1 MIETDISLKPVPDL
15 PVSNSSSF
23 DIVAVV
29 NNKDTVRVGWESL
42 TANYIKQTRDV
53 PLVPGESSDSP
64 YITFAADDTG
74 LYVSDG
80 SSWRKMATY
89 GDNWDDL
96 QSSDTRFLP
105 VNSTITLSEEER
117 VNVFSSLQLGNATL
131 EVAGL
136 VKVSTDP
143 EDTVNIDADGVLH
156 VNMATPIL
164 ETNPDGKPGVV
175 YIKDFYDGFDE
186 NDSSDI
192 SSKCAVTERYVHQAI
207 QNSNVDIPRA
217 TYTEAGIVQ
226 IDINS
231 ALTVD
236 DAGILSVRTATADVE
251 GVLRIQSVENE
262 SAPAAA
268 SVGVVNNLINNKA
281 SEILARKA
289 TASQLGLVKVPG
301 LSAVTVND
309 AGELNVRY
317 ATSTEHGTVVA
328 MEEIV
333 PDTDYSSYTS
343 TAVTP
348 GAVVKYVTE
357 SLDTLNETFPVA
369 SATTLGVVRVG
380 AGLRADEDGLL
391 SLDNATESRLGGVTV
406 DIATNDSAPSTV
418 PTVARVIEMV
428 DGKVINFTDA
438 TTTEPGVVK
447 LGRGPEN
454 PILDGAPVGVN
465 AAGQL
470 YIDSS
475 VTSPNLA
482 TYTEAGIVQLSSSST
497 GLSATAQSYPGLS
510 IGMGAGGAIYVDAG
524 ASSNR
529 ATTSR
534 PGLVKL
540 SVASDTILPSSNPG
554 IGVDA
559 QGRLRVDAT
568 SVGGGSSS
576 GGSSSSSGNWIING
590 TSYDDDAEVK
600 AGHYAAVE
608 YYEYAN
614 YKYPIVRKATNS
626 SWGVVLLSAK
636 EEVSSNGIPIGV
648 DAEGTLRADFEIDGG
663 GTLGAATTDAL
674 GLVKLGTDSTISS
687 GWPVGVDS
695 NGRLYV
701 SASSVSGSLNIPA
714 ASISTLGGVYLSTN
728 DVISSASAVIGKNSA
743 GKIVVRA
750 ADASNYGVVKL
761 GEGIYNDTDS
771 YKLVGRTSDGRLAI
785 GTDSSDEI
793 ISTSPFSV
801 ALTKVSGGS
810 YKVTMTGGVIQMNDG
825 SLINVEPITAAD
837 NMSINPSSGQV
848 LQLQVY
854 TNNAGEAVAKLK
866 LVDTINV
873 LTCKPSLG

>member
-15 PVSNSSSF
+15 PVSNSSAF

-53 PLVPGESSDSP
+53 PTIPGESSGSP

-80 SSWRKMATY
+80 SAWRKMATY

-117 VNVFSSLQLGNATL
+117 ANVFSSLQLGNATL

-143 EDTVNIDADGVLH
+143 EDTVNIDTDGVLH

-251 GVLRIQSVENE
+251 GVLRIQSAENE

-281 SEILARKA
+281 AEILARKA

-328 MEEIV
+328 IEEIV

-348 GAVVKYVTE
+348 GAVVNYVTE
-357 SLDTLNETFPVA
+357 RLDTLNETFPVA
-369 SATTLGVVRVG
+369 SATTLGVIRVG

-406 DIATNDSAPSTV
+406 DIAANDTAPSTV

-482 TYTEAGIVQLSSSST
+482 TNTEAGIVQLSSSST

-510 IGMGAGGAIYVDAG
+510 IGMGVGGAIYVDAG
-524 ASSNR
+524 DTSNR

-576 GGSSSSSGNWIING
+576 SSGNWIVNG
-590 TSYDDDAEVK
+590 TSYNDATT
-600 AGHYAAVE
+600 AGYASVE
-608 YYEYAN
+608 YYEYSN
-614 YKYPIVRKATNS
+614 YKYPIVKAATNS
-626 SWGVVLLSAK
+626 SRGVVMLSAD
-636 EEVSSNGIPIGV
+636 ETVSSTGIPIGV
-648 DAEGTLRADFEIDGG
+648 DAYGKLRADFEIDGG

-674 GLVKLGTDSTISS
+674 GLVKLGTNSTISS

-714 ASISTLGGVYLSTN
+714 ATTSTLGGVYLSTN
-728 DVISSASAVIGKNSA
+728 DIISSASAVIGRNSS

-750 ADASNYGVVKL
+750 ADASNYGAVKVG
-761 GEGIYNDTDS
+761 GETYTSSDTDS
-771 YKLVGRTSDGRLAI
+771 YTLVGKTSDGQLAV
-785 GTDSSDEI
+785 SVNASNEVM
-793 ISTSPFSV
+793 STSPFSV
-801 ALTKVSGGS
+801 ALTKLSGSS

-825 SLINVEPITAAD
+825 SLVNVEPITSAD
-837 NMSINPSSGQV
+837 NMNISPSSGQV

>member
-1 MIETDISLKPVPDL
+1 MIETDILLKPVPDL

-236 DAGILSVRTATADVE
+236 DAGILSVRAATADVE
-251 GVLRIQSVENE
+251 GVLRIQSAENE
-262 SAPAAA
+262 SAPVAA
-268 SVGVVNNLINNKA
+268 SLGVVNNLINNKA

-301 LSAVTVND
+301 LSSVTVND

-348 GAVVKYVTE
+348 GAVVNYVTE
-357 SLDTLNETFPVA
+357 RLDTLNETFPVA
-369 SATTLGVVRVG
+369 SATTLGVIRVG
-380 AGLRADEDGLL
+380 AGLRVDEDGLL

-482 TYTEAGIVQLSSSST
+482 TSTEAGIVQLSSSST

-576 GGSSSSSGNWIING
+576 SSGNWIVNG
-590 TSYDDDAEVK
+590 TSYNDAT
-600 AGHYAAVE
+600 ANGYASVE
-608 YYEYAN
+608 YYEDSN
-614 YKYPIVRKATNS
+614 YKYPIVRAATES
-626 SWGVVLLSAK
+626 SLGVVMLSAK
-636 EEVSSNGIPIGV
+636 EKVSSNSIPIGV
-648 DAEGTLRADFEIDGG
+648 DESGKLRADFEIDGG

-674 GLVKLGTDSTISS
+674 GLVKLGTSSTISS

-714 ASISTLGGVYLSTN
+714 ASTSTLGGVYLSTP
-728 DVISSASAVIGKNSA
+728 DIISSASAVIGRNSS

-750 ADASNYGVVKL
+750 ADASNYGAVKL
-761 GEGIYNDTDS
+761 GEDIYNDTDS

-785 GTDSSDEI
+785 GTDSSDEV

-854 TNNAGEAVAKLK
+854 TNSAGEAVAKLK

>member
-1 MIETDISLKPVPDL
+1 MIETDILLKPVPDL
-15 PVSNSSSF
+15 PVSNSSAF

-29 NNKDTVRVGWESL
+29 NNKDTVRVSWESL

-53 PLVPGESSDSP
+53 PTIPGESSDSP

-80 SSWRKMATY
+80 SAWRKMATY
-89 GDNWDDL
+89 GDNWNDL

-105 VNSTITLSEEER
+105 VNSTVTLSEEER
-117 VNVFSSLQLGNATL
+117 ANVFSSLQLGNATL

-186 NDSSDI
+186 NDSSDL
-192 SSKCAVTERYVHQAI
+192 SNKCAVTERYVHQAI

-251 GVLRIQSVENE
+251 GVLRIQSAENE

-348 GAVVKYVTE
+348 GAVVNYVTE
-357 SLDTLNETFPVA
+357 RLDTLNETFPVA
-369 SATTLGVVRVG
+369 SATTLGVIRVG

-406 DIATNDSAPSTV
+406 DIAANDTAPSTV

-475 VTSPNLA
+475 VTSPSLA

-524 ASSNR
+524 AASNR

-568 SVGGGSSS
+568 SIG

-600 AGHYAAVE
+600 AGHYASVE

-626 SWGVVLLSAK
+626 SWGVVLLSSM

-648 DAEGTLRADFEIDGG
+648 DEEGKLRADFELDGG
-663 GTLGAATTDAL
+663 GTLGVATTDAL
-674 GLVKLGTDSTISS
+674 GLVKLGTSSTISS

-701 SASSVSGSLNIPA
+701 SASSASGSLNITA
-714 ASISTLGGVYLSTN
+714 ATFNDLGGVYLSTP
-728 DVISSASAVIGKNSA
+728 DIISAASAVIGRNSS

-750 ADASNYGVVKL
+750 ADASNYGAVKL
-761 GEGIYNDTDS
+761 GEDIYDDTDS

-785 GTDSSDEI
+785 GTDSSNEVM
-793 ISTSPFSV
+793 STSPFSV

-825 SLINVEPITAAD
+825 SLINVEPITSAD

>member
-15 PVSNSSSF
+15 PISNSSAF

-53 PLVPGESSDSP
+53 PLVPGESSGSP

-74 LYVSDG
+74 LYISDG
-80 SSWRKMATY
+80 SAWRKMATY
-89 GDNWDDL
+89 GDNWNDL

-105 VNSTITLSEEER
+105 VNSTITLGEEER
-117 VNVFSSLQLGNATL
+117 ANVFSSLQLGNATL

-143 EDTVNIDADGVLH
+143 EDTVNIDADGVLY
-156 VNMATPIL
+156 VNMAAPIL
-164 ETNPDGKPGVV
+164 ETNPEGKPGVV

-186 NDSSDI
+186 NDSSDL

-251 GVLRIQSVENE
+251 GVLRIQSAENE

-301 LSAVTVND
+301 LSAVTVNE

-380 AGLRADEDGLL
+380 AGLRADDDGLL

-406 DIATNDSAPSTV
+406 DIATNDAAPATV

-482 TYTEAGIVQLSSSST
+482 TSTEAGIVQLSSSST

-524 ASSNR
+524 AASNR

-568 SVGGGSSS
+568 SVGGGGSSS
-576 GGSSSSSGNWIING
+576 GGSSSSSDNWIING
-590 TSYDDDAEVK
+590 TSYNEATA
-600 AGHYAAVE
+600 AGYASVE
-608 YYEYAN
+608 YYEYSN
-614 YKYPIVRKATNS
+614 YKYPIVKAATNS
-626 SWGVVLLSAK
+626 SRGVVMLSAD
-636 EEVSSNGIPIGV
+636 ETVSSNGIPIGV
-648 DAEGTLRADFEIDGG
+648 DVEGKLRADFEIDGG
-663 GTLGAATTDAL
+663 GLGAATTDAL
-674 GLVKLGTDSTISS
+674 GLVKLGTSSTISN

-701 SASSVSGSLNIPA
+701 SASSASGSLNITA
-714 ASISTLGGVYLSTN
+714 ATFNDLGGVYLSTP
-728 DVISSASAVIGKNSA
+728 DIISSASAVIGRNSS

-750 ADASNYGVVKL
+750 ADASNYGAVKVG
-761 GEGIYNDTDS
+761 GETYTSSDTDS
-771 YKLVGRTSDGRLAI
+771 YKLVGKTSDGRLAI
-785 GTDSSDEI
+785 GTDSSNEVI
-793 ISTSPFSV
+793 GTSPFSV

-825 SLINVEPITAAD
+825 SLINVEPITTDD
-837 NMSINPSSGQV
+837 NMRINPSTGQV

>member
-15 PVSNSSSF
+15 PVSNSSAF

-29 NNKDTVRVGWESL
+29 NNKDTVRVGWEAL

-53 PLVPGESSDSP
+53 PTIPGESSGSP

-80 SSWRKMATY
+80 SAWRKMATY
-89 GDNWDDL
+89 GDNWNDL

-105 VNSTITLSEEER
+105 VNSTITLSGEER
-117 VNVFSSLQLGNATL
+117 ANVFSSLQLGNATL

-143 EDTVNIDADGVLH
+143 EDTVNIDAEGMLH
-156 VNMATPIL
+156 VNMAAPIL

-217 TYTEAGIVQ
+217 TYTGAGIVQ

-251 GVLRIQSVENE
+251 GVLRIQSAENE

-281 SEILARKA
+281 AEILARKA

-328 MEEIV
+328 IEEIV

-343 TAVTP
+343 TTVTP
-348 GAVVKYVTE
+348 GAVVNYVTE
-357 SLDTLNETFPVA
+357 RLDTLNETFPVA
-369 SATTLGVVRVG
+369 SATTLGVIRVG

-406 DIATNDSAPSTV
+406 DIAANDTAPSTV

-482 TYTEAGIVQLSSSST
+482 TNTEAGIVQLSSSST

-510 IGMGAGGAIYVDAG
+510 IGMGVGGAIYVDAG
-524 ASSNR
+524 AASNR

-576 GGSSSSSGNWIING
+576 GSSSSISGNWIVNG
-590 TSYDDDAEVK
+590 TSYNDATT
-600 AGHYAAVE
+600 AGYASVE
-608 YYEYAN
+608 YYEYSN
-614 YKYPIVRKATNS
+614 YKYPIVKAATNS
-626 SWGVVLLSAK
+626 SRGVVMLSAD
-636 EEVSSNGIPIGV
+636 EEVSSTGIPIGV
-648 DAEGTLRADFEIDGG
+648 DAYGKLRADFEIDGG

-674 GLVKLGTDSTISS
+674 GLVKLGTNSTIAS

-714 ASISTLGGVYLSTN
+714 ATTSTLGGVYLSTN
-728 DVISSASAVIGKNSA
+728 DIISSASAVIGRNSS

-750 ADASNYGVVKL
+750 ADASNYGAVKVG
-761 GEGIYNDTDS
+761 GETYTSSDTDS
-771 YKLVGRTSDGRLAI
+771 YTLVGKTSDGQLAV
-785 GTDSSDEI
+785 SVNASNEVM
-793 ISTSPFSV
+793 STSPFSV
-801 ALTKVSGGS
+801 ALTKLSGSS

-825 SLINVEPITAAD
+825 SLVNVEPITSAD
-837 NMSINPSSGQV
+837 NMNISPSSGQL

>member
-15 PVSNSSSF
+15 PVSNSSAF

-53 PLVPGESSDSP
+53 PLVPGESSGSP

-80 SSWRKMATY
+80 SAWRKMATY
-89 GDNWDDL
+89 GDNWNDL

-117 VNVFSSLQLGNATL
+117 ANVFSSIQLGNATL

-143 EDTVNIDADGVLH
+143 EDTINIDTDGVLH
-156 VNMATPIL
+156 ISMAAPIL

-186 NDSSDI
+186 NDSSAL

-207 QNSNVDIPRA
+207 QNSNIDIPRA
-217 TYTEAGIVQ
+217 TYTKAGIVQ

-236 DAGILSVRTATADVE
+236 EAGLLNTISATADTS
-251 GVLRIQSVENE
+251 GVVRLVTKENE
-262 SAPAAA
+262 SAPAAV
-268 SVGVVNNLINNKA
+268 SIGVVTSLVEDKA
-281 SEILARKA
+281 TEILSRKA
-289 TASQLGLVKVPG
+289 TSSQLGLVKVPES
-301 LSAVTVND
+301 SAVTVNTS
-309 AGELNVRY
+309 GELDVRY
-317 ATSTEHGTVVA
+317 ATSTEHGVVVVLNELSSDA
-328 MEEIV
+328 NY
-333 PDTDYSSYTS
+333 DTYTS

-348 GAVVKYVTE
+348 GAVTKYVT
-357 SLDTLNETFPVA
+357 SKLDKLNGTFRIA
-369 SATTLGVVRVG
+369 STDTLGVVQIG
-380 AGLRADEDGLL
+380 AGVKASESGVL
-391 SLDNATESRLGGVTV
+391 SLDNATQTRLGGVTV
-406 DIATNDSAPSTV
+406 DVAANDTAPSKV

-428 DGKVINFTDA
+428 DGKVINFADA
-438 TTTEPGVVK
+438 TAAVAGVVK

-482 TYTEAGIVQLSSSST
+482 TSTEAGIVQLSSSST

-524 ASSNR
+524 AVSNR

-554 IGVDA
+554 IGIDS
-559 QGRLRVDAT
+559 QGRLRVDAD
-568 SVGGGSSS
+568 SAGGGS
-576 GGSSSSSGNWIING
+576 GSWMLDSVDMNNVN
-590 TSYDDDAEVK
+590 AEGYSPV
-600 AGHYAAVE
+600 V
-608 YYEYAN
+608 YYEYSGYN
-614 YKYPIVRKATNS
+614 YPLVQSATYNRRGTVMLGKSDIVS
-626 SWGVVLLSAK
+626 GGVPVG
-636 EEVSSNGIPIGV
+636 VGV
-648 DAEGTLRADFEIDGG
+648 DGRLYADLELAEGTLGVA
-663 GTLGAATTDAL
+663 TAANL
-674 GLVKLGTDSTISS
+674 GLVKLGTSSTITS
-687 GWPVGVDS
+687 GWPVGVDAA
-695 NGRLYV
+695 GRLYV
-701 SASSVSGSLNIPA
+701 AAVTSGSGTISITA
-714 ASISTLGGVYLSTN
+714 ATDTTLGGVYLSSANTN
-728 DVISSASAVIGKNSA
+728 IPISASAAIGKNA
-743 GKIVVRA
+743 EGKIAVPA
-750 ADASNYGVVKL
+750 ATASEYGAVKVGGSTYSDNY
-761 GEGIYNDTDS
+761 T
-771 YKLVGRTSDGRLAI
+771 LVGKTADGRLAI
-785 GTDSSDEI
+785 GADSSNE
-793 ISTSPFSV
+793 STSPFSV
-801 ALTKVSGGS
+801 ALTKASGGS

-825 SLINVEPITAAD
+825 ALINVEPITTAD
-837 NMSINPSSGQV
+837 NMSINPSAGQV

>member
-15 PVSNSSSF
+15 PVSNSSAF
-23 DIVAVV
+23 DMVAVV
-29 NNKDTVRVGWESL
+29 NNKDTVRVGWEAL

-53 PLVPGESSDSP
+53 PTIPGESSGSP

-80 SSWRKMATY
+80 SAWRKMATY
-89 GDNWDDL
+89 GDNWNDL

-117 VNVFSSLQLGNATL
+117 ANVFSSLQLGNATL

-156 VNMATPIL
+156 VNMAAPIL

-236 DAGILSVRTATADVE
+236 DAGILSVRTATTDAE
-251 GVLRIQSVENE
+251 GVLRIQSAENE

-301 LSAVTVND
+301 VSAVTVND

-348 GAVVKYVTE
+348 GAVVNYVTE
-357 SLDTLNETFPVA
+357 RLDTLNETFPVA
-369 SATTLGVVRVG
+369 SATTLGVIRVG

-406 DIATNDSAPSTV
+406 DIAANDTAPSTV

-482 TYTEAGIVQLSSSST
+482 TNTEAGIVQLSSSST
-497 GLSATAQSYPGLS
+497 SLSVTAQSYPGLS
-510 IGMGAGGAIYVDAG
+510 IGMGVGGAIYVDAG
-524 ASSNR
+524 AASNR

-576 GGSSSSSGNWIING
+576 SSGNWIVNG
-590 TSYDDDAEVK
+590 TSYNDATT
-600 AGHYAAVE
+600 AGYASVE
-608 YYEYAN
+608 YYEYSN
-614 YKYPIVRKATNS
+614 YKYPIVKAATNS
-626 SWGVVLLSAK
+626 SRGVVMLSAE

-648 DAEGTLRADFEIDGG
+648 DAYGKLRADFEIDGG

-674 GLVKLGTDSTISS
+674 GLVKLGTSSTISS

-728 DVISSASAVIGKNSA
+728 DTISSASAVIGRNSS

-750 ADASNYGVVKL
+750 ADASNYGAVKVG
-761 GEGIYNDTDS
+761 GETYTSSDTDS
-771 YKLVGRTSDGRLAI
+771 YTLVGKTSDGQLAV
-785 GTDSSDEI
+785 SVNASNEVM
-793 ISTSPFSV
+793 STSPFSV
-801 ALTKVSGGS
+801 ALTKLSGSS

-825 SLINVEPITAAD
+825 SLVNVEPITSAD
-837 NMSINPSSGQV
+837 NMNISPSSGQL

>member
-1 MIETDISLKPVPDL
+1 MSETDILLKPVPDL
-15 PVSNSSSF
+15 PVSNSSAF

-64 YITFAADDTG
+64 YITFAADNTG

-80 SSWRKMATY
+80 SAWRKMATY
-89 GDNWDDL
+89 GDNWNDL

-117 VNVFSSLQLGNATL
+117 ANVFSSLQLGNATL

-143 EDTVNIDADGVLH
+143 EDTVNIDTDGVLH
-156 VNMATPIL
+156 VNMAAPIL

-251 GVLRIQSVENE
+251 GVLRIQSAENE

-333 PDTDYSSYTS
+333 SDTDYSSYTS

-348 GAVVKYVTE
+348 GAVVNYVTE
-357 SLDTLNETFPVA
+357 RLDTLNETFPVA
-369 SATTLGVVRVG
+369 SATTLGVIRVG

-406 DIATNDSAPSTV
+406 DIAANDTAPATV

-428 DGKVINFTDA
+428 DGKVIDFTDA

-465 AAGQL
+465 VAGQL
-470 YIDSS
+470 CIDRA

-482 TYTEAGIVQLSSSST
+482 TSTEAGIVQLSSSST
-497 GLSATAQSYPGLS
+497 GLSATSQSYPGLS
-510 IGMGAGGAIYVDAG
+510 IGMGVGGAIYVDAG
-524 ASSNR
+524 AVSNR

-540 SVASDTILPSSNPG
+540 SVASDAILPSSNPG

-576 GGSSSSSGNWIING
+576 GGSSSSSGNWIVNG
-590 TSYDDDAEVK
+590 ISYSDATA
-600 AGHYAAVE
+600 AGYASVE
-608 YYEYAN
+608 YYEYSN
-614 YKYPIVRKATNS
+614 YKYPIVKAATNAS
-626 SWGVVLLSAK
+626 LGTVLLSAN

-648 DAEGTLRADFEIDGG
+648 DEEGKLRADFEIDGG
-663 GTLGAATTDAL
+663 GTLGSATTDAL
-674 GLVKLGTDSTISS
+674 GLVKLGTSSTISN
-687 GWPVGVDS
+687 GWPVGVDY

-701 SASSVSGSLNIPA
+701 SAVSESGSLNITA
-714 ASISTLGGVYLSTN
+714 ATFTELGGVYLSTS
-728 DVISSASAVIGKNSA
+728 DIISSANAVIGRNSA

-750 ADASNYGVVKL
+750 ADASNYGAVKVG
-761 GEGIYNDTDS
+761 GETYTSRDTDS
-771 YKLVGRTSDGRLAI
+771 YKLVGKTTDGQLAI
-785 GTDSSDEI
+785 GTDSSNEI

-825 SLINVEPITAAD
+825 SLINVEPITDAD